1 MVRRGDGIY
10 LRGKTWN
17 LDFVYQ
23 GSRHIAKLGKNIPR
37 NVTRE
42 IAIVERAAILKGK
55 EGISAKAPADLP
67 LDKAVNLFL
76 ERHGSS

>member
-1 MVRRGDGIY
+1 MARRGDGIY
-10 LRGKTWN
+10 PRSKMWY

-23 GSRHIAKLGKNIPR
+23 GSRHIAIPR

-42 IAIVERAAILKGK
+42 IATVERAAILKGK
-55 EGISAKAPADLP
+55 VGISAKAPADLP

>member
-1 MVRRGDGIY
+1 MARRGDGIY
-10 LRGKTWN
+10 LRGKTWY

-23 GSRHIAKLGKNIPR
+23 GSRHIAIPR

-42 IAIVERAAILKGK
+42 IATVERAAILKGK
-55 EGISAKAPADLP
+55 VGISAKAPADLP